1 MIFLIVYNHQYN
13 QYNCIELKPLIF
25 FMFAG
30 AVEGMQTGQFP
41 DDNQP
46 LKCYTLCIMKAMR
59 TVRNKIIIFI
69 II

>member
-1 MIFLIVYNHQYN
+1 M
-13 QYNCIELKPLIF
+13 F

-30 AVEGMQTGQFP
+30 AVEGIQTGQFP

-46 LKCYTLCIMKAMR
+46 LKCYTLCIMKSMR